1 MKWNSMRC
9 QEVRNGEIVTIIT
22 TTSILVLATTTAT
35 TTNPNRTDL
44 KTTDKASSGDKDQK
58 TPRSP

>member
-22 TTSILVLATTTAT
+22 TTSILVLATIMAT
-35 TTNPNRTDL
+35 TTNTNRTDL
-44 KTTDKASSGDKDQK
+44 KTTNKASSGHKSQK